1 MSLLCFLLTT
11 VNKLN
16 PEGVC
21 LETPSLPKHI
31 SKMGNLRLTNKQTK
45 LNCVIWIWSLT
56 RDLFCKC
63 DSYGLQIQIGAD
75 ECLSSNNLLSRVL
88 SLSTWWQG
96 WKFEKQGR
104 KTLLMIVT
112 LVMKIPEKIHRRLQV
127 SEACLAKQRMD
138 CFHLVF
144 KRRTKTEVADRGQ
157 QRLQTG
163 VLWATFTSQRIFC
176 VANVVFIKSL
186 TWS

>member
-63 DSYGLQIQIGAD
+63 DSYALQIQIGAD

-96 WKFEKQGR
+96 WKFWKTGKENIANDRYPGDENTREDTQTSSSLWGLSCKAENGLFPFGLQEKNQDWGGWSR
-104 KTLLMIVT
+104 TA
-112 LVMKIPEKIHRRLQV
+112 KIADWCSVGHIHLPEDIL
-127 SEACLAKQRMD
+127 C
-138 CFHLVF
+138 
-144 KRRTKTEVADRGQ
+144 G
-157 QRLQTG
+157 
-163 VLWATFTSQRIFC
+163 
-176 VANVVFIKSL
+176 
-186 TWS
+186 